1 MQALYRNILQKPNP
15 WLATCNPDPPHGWNS
30 HLRSEIAR
38 FFAPFTG
45 AAGRSVSQI
54 RWLPHEKESNKTA
67 SGWGRRL
74 LWVRPTKQSD

>member
-38 FFAPFTG
+38 FFAPLPG
-45 AAGRSVSQI
+45 PLAGRSA
-54 RWLPHEKESNKTA
+54 R
-67 SGWGRRL
+67 SGGL
-74 LWVRPTKQSD
+74 LTKKKAKKPRPDGDAAFSG